1 MSPPCPLTS
10 VIAGFRPSA
19 RCSSC
24 GRTPRRSCPRSTPA
38 ARCPRPG
45 AVLAPGGRIRSRT
58 LAGSARDERGIYPR
72 CGKHARKPWLALT
85 EKGRL
90 YHGNGGHG
98 GGGTATGGRSRF
110 CDSREDPRA
119 WQAIYGG
126 RTIRTL
132 IDDRGGEYGTID
144 RHH

>member
-10 VIAGFRPSA
+10 VIAGSRPSA

-38 ARCPRPG
+38 ARCPPPRCSSK
-45 AVLAPGGRIRSRT
+45 LAPGGRIRSRT

-90 YHGNGGHG
+90 CHGNGGHG
-98 GGGTATGGRSRF
+98 GGEPPQVGVHVSVTA
-110 CDSREDPRA
+110 DSDGEDPRA

-126 RTIRTL
+126 RTLWTR
-132 IDDRGGEYGTID
+132 IDDRGAE
-144 RHH
+144 